1 MSDHNVPLRK
11 ILITSRLGKIEGFTN
26 EKIAYFDLY
35 DQKSQKIVRNFILL
49 NQSVKLMYEPF
60 GWKDMW
66 YVDLIQIQRIND
78 HEINLIDLYLD
89 VIIYNNCKS
98 YKIIDFDDLA
108 KALVEGKVDVH
119 DLEIPLKGF
128 QNFLDNYIYTLNF
141 PPLEIKDLI

>member
-1 MSDHNVPLRK
+1 
-11 ILITSRLGKIEGFTN
+11 
-26 EKIAYFDLY
+26 
-35 DQKSQKIVRNFILL
+35 
-49 NQSVKLMYEPF
+49 
-60 GWKDMW
+60 MW
-66 YVDLIQIQRIND
+66 YVDFIQIQHIND

-108 KALVEGKVDVH
+108 KALVEGKVDVY

-141 PPLEIKDLI
+141 PPLEIKDLM